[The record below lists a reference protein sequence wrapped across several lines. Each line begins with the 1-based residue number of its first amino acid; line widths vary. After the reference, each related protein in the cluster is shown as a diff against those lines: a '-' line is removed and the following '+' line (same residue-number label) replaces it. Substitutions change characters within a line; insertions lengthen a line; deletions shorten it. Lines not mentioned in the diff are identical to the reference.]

1 VRDNER
7 VTPILLLSIS
17 RETAITVALV
27 ALGLAGLVVSFG
39 AWTLFRRERRAAKEP
54 GAEPQP

>member
-1 VRDNER
+1 M
-7 VTPILLLSIS
+7 LLSIS

-39 AWTLFRRERRAAKEP
+39 AWALFRRERRAAKGP
-54 GAEPQP
+54 GTEPQP